1 MAIRLRYE
9 PAAAAL
15 AQAGDIAGQGQLA
28 KEAQRFYEQRRQYD
42 ASLDEKKREFDMAH
56 SLNVEQLGLNK
67 ERFMETVRQ
76 FGLQHALKEAGLAE
90 TQRQFDASQEFRD
103 RSLGE
108 STRRFDL
115 GHQLNQERFREGIRQ
130 FDLGQ
135 QLSRDQLGEGARRFN
150 LGHGLDR
157 DRFAESQQQFDIND
171 WFRRRQAVE
180 GQRRFNQGL
189 QADYARMAQQNAQFG
204 ASLGQRQR
212 EADALNLYRQESLE
226 QAAHQAE
233 LSRQHAFDL
242 GEQQHGQALQR
253 QAEGIE
259 QRHKNAQE
267 IEEDRRIRREAKGE
281 WDAIQA
287 DRRSRRLEGADYDN
301 AVAQWQAKWGPQGVK
316 DPYEPP
322 DTRSSGQKWYD
333 GIPDTRA
340 SAPPDYPASQPVKSD
355 GYWSEEA
362 NGGAGGFINT
372 KRENEVAQS
381 QIDANEQ
388 ASRANEQAI
397 TQEKITFNESQRRAR
412 DTEIQNKREQRQK
425 EYQAGIEGAEAKY
438 AQEIKEYNEDYD
450 KNDWTFFG
458 ESSADKVTEENMDL
472 WARRGQRVEFNED
485 DPTTPFDESTTVKDY
500 GDIPW
505 EVQDDWSM
513 PWGQSDTER
522 ARWVRLWKAYDERQA
537 ARDKARTDAETGF
550 SNDLA
555 AVPMDNKFNTG
566 TPEEASAAFTAKLMD
581 PKDGIGIGEMVQIA
595 GHTVRVTPTLHAA
608 AMEYQRAPD
617 DPEDPI
623 AGDHKKALL
632 TVLVQEIEAARE
644 TL

>member
-115 GHQLNQERFREGIRQ
+115 GHQLNQERFGEGIRQ

-150 LGHGLDR
+150 LGYGLDR

-189 QADYARMAQQNAQFG
+189 QADYARMAQQNKQFG

-212 EADALNLYRQESLE
+212 EADALNLYRQESLG

-242 GEQQHGQALQR
+242 GKQQHEQTLLR
-253 QAEGIE
+253 QEEGIE

-267 IEEDRRIRREAKGE
+267 IEEDRRIHREAKGE

-287 DRRSRRLEGADYDN
+287 DRRNHRLEGADYDS
-301 AVAQWQAKWGPQGVK
+301 AVAQWQARWGPQGVK
-316 DPYEPP
+316 DPYMPP
-322 DTRSSGQKWYD
+322 DTRSTGEQWYD
-333 GIPDTRA
+333 SLPADRA
-340 SAPPDYPASQPVKSD
+340 SAPDGYPASQPVQSD
-355 GYWSEEA
+355 GYWSYEA

-381 QIDANEQ
+381 QIDSNEQ

-397 TQEKITFNESQRRAR
+397 TQSETTFRENQRRAR
-412 DTEIQNKREQRQK
+412 DKEIQTKKEQRQK

-438 AQEIKEYNEDYD
+438 AQEIKEYNEDV
-450 KNDWTFFG
+450 
-458 ESSADKVTEENMDL
+458 ESDLSSDYAINLTTPEVTEENMEF
-472 WARRGQRVEFNED
+472 WARTGQRVEFNED

-500 GDIPW
+500 GDIPR
-505 EVQDDWSM
+505 EVRDSEGWVGSS
-513 PWGQSDTER
+513 PFSDSDKEK

-537 ARDKARTDAETGF
+537 ARDKAKTDAESGF
-550 SNDLA
+550 SSDLA

-566 TPEEASAAFTAKLMD
+566 TPEEASAAFTAKLND
-581 PKDGIGIGEMVQIA
+581 PKDGIGIGEMVQIS
-595 GHTVRVTPTLHAA
+595 GHTVRVTPNLHAA

-617 DPEDPI
+617 GSPEQS
-623 AGDHKKALL
+623 ALL
-632 TVLVQEIEAARE
+632 TVLVQEIRAARE